1 MMIQE
6 VRRVCQEVRF
16 TAPRAKAS
24 LDSPAKYLLDM
35 AKLDEIASEEVI
47 QTLRVLNEV
56 RMVHLPHPAI
66 YVEVLNVTIGP
77 GDTCRMAILAS
88 EEDGRIGFLVLV
100 KHAKWRPVP
109 ALGVIET
116 SDFMDL
122 HGYNIKMQRLFDYEA
137 LSGLSLTRTQNLM
150 IEAAA
155 VIVRLIVLRNTLHV
169 VEEERRFEI
178 PPDRPGRGH
187 KPRSEVYRVL
197 RLKEVVRRSVADAGM
212 TGVVFKDRK
221 PPRLHLRAAHI
232 WGRFTRQEEEWQFR
246 PSQIIG
252 LADRGFVDKTYTFV

>member
-6 VRRVCQEVRF
+6 VRRVCQQVGF
-16 TAPRAKAS
+16 TTPVVEDCLK
-24 LDSPAKYLLDM
+24 SPAKYLLDM
-35 AKLDEIASEEVI
+35 EKIDEIASEEVI

-56 RMVHLPHPAI
+56 GMVHLPHPSI

-77 GDTCRMAILAS
+77 GDTCRLAILATEQEGKIS
-88 EEDGRIGFLVLV
+88 FLVLA

-109 ALGVIET
+109 AIGMIET

-122 HGYNIKMQRLFDYEA
+122 HGYNIKMQRIFDREEV
-137 LSGLSLTRTQNLM
+137 SGLSLTRTQNLM

-169 VEEERRFEI
+169 VEEERRAVI
-178 PPDRPGRGH
+178 PPSLPGRGQ
-187 KPRSEVYRVL
+187 KPRTEVYRVL
-197 RLKEVVRRSVADAGM
+197 RLKEVVRRTVADAGVS
-212 TGVVFKDRK
+212 GVTFKNRK
-221 PPRLHLRAAHI
+221 PPRLHLRTAHI
-232 WGRFTRQEEEWQFR
+232 WGRFTRPEDEWQFR

-252 LADRGFVDKTYTFV
+252 LADRGFIDKTYTFV

>member
-1 MMIQE
+1 MIQE
-6 VRRVCQEVRF
+6 VRRVCEQIRYTTPQAE
-16 TAPRAKAS
+16 AS
-24 LDSPAKYLLDM
+24 LTSPAKYLLDM

-56 RMVHLPHPAI
+56 NMVHLPHPAI
-66 YVEVLNVTIGP
+66 YIEVLNVTIGP

-88 EEDGRIGFLVLV
+88 EEEGKIAFYVLV

-109 ALGVIET
+109 AVGMILT

-122 HGYNIKMQRLFDYEA
+122 HGYNIKMQRLFQYEA
-137 LSGLSLTRTQNLM
+137 RSGLSLTRTQNLM

-155 VIVRLIVLRNTLHV
+155 AIVRLIVLRNTLHV
-169 VEEERRFEI
+169 VEEERRFQI
-178 PPDRPGRGH
+178 PPGLPGRGQ

-197 RLKEVVRRSVADAGM
+197 RLKEVVRRSVADAGIS
-212 TGVVFKDRK
+212 GVTYRDRK
-221 PPRLHLRAAHI
+221 PPRLHLRTAHI
-232 WGRFTRQEEEWQFR
+232 WGRFTRPEDEWQFR